1 MRKIK
6 YQGIKDIK
14 KLQKE
19 KIPPKKIK
27 LSNANPKFKKN
38 DKTNNINIDNLQL
51 INDIR
56 NDEKLLEKIKY
67 LQLWWKTIYHIIKV
81 QKYIR
86 GLLQRVKLNK
96 LKQLN
101 GKIYLFSKPIK
112 RIIYKFVMENIKNNC
127 KKKIKVTSP
136 QKKKNKAKSNNIN
149 NDYYSFEKIFLTSR
163 KLNEKQKPKIKQDN
177 IQINNFISPQ
187 HNNLTKTKNLD
198 KKKVKENLYVSH
210 NIQNKQ
216 ICQCFNTSSNFIS
229 NKKINQKS
237 KNKNDTKI
245 SKAEIS
251 QKVTN
256 KTKKIIKYRNEIN
269 NNLNK
274 FKSYRPESLN
284 NKSSV
289 KGLNTSIKNDSN
301 KKKNKD
307 LEYISTHDLR
317 FHCPK
322 TLYNLYDDKPKPNNK
337 NLIRVQKRVYK
348 NNIHDINEE
357 INNLRSRSLENRS
370 SNKKYK
376 SFSNKNKNNNKN
388 NSSESKGKNISD
400 FIKVN
405 NNSVRKDM
413 VNWLNSWEKKNM
425 NINKSLNKINIRDI
439 SLLINKIISLNY
451 KNNGGVFLNKMKKII
466 DLKILKINFEYY
478 KNVIMLKKIMGQ
490 LQINQKEKINKE
502 KKEDEK
508 LQIIK
513 KLILKYST
521 LKKYMIKWKI
531 IKNKNSKHTI
541 EKHIYFNSND
551 TFNINN
557 DIIDSSNDFLNKS
570 QPEIRSLKI
579 NNYNS
584 IKNRYNVSNL
594 KSAKNNNNNI
604 NININYNLITNNN
617 NSLEQGI
624 YKKKKINVPKT
635 KKYQNKSVIV
645 GEDDHDDM
653 DNNII
658 NEQKDIMN
666 NSMITRRIK
675 IRKREKENNIY
686 FPKHIKHDYIPNDFD
701 YLTFKNNMLFHN
713 SNYNYNNNTNN
724 IQTKNG
730 LISKKINL
738 KFQKIFPNY
747 NNF

>member
-1 MRKIK
+1 
-6 YQGIKDIK
+6 
-14 KLQKE
+14 
-19 KIPPKKIK
+19 
-27 LSNANPKFKKN
+27 
-38 DKTNNINIDNLQL
+38 
-51 INDIR
+51 
-56 NDEKLLEKIKY
+56 
-67 LQLWWKTIYHIIKV
+67 
-81 QKYIR
+81 
-86 GLLQRVKLNK
+86 
-96 LKQLN
+96 
-101 GKIYLFSKPIK
+101 
-112 RIIYKFVMENIKNNC
+112 
-127 KKKIKVTSP
+127 
-136 QKKKNKAKSNNIN
+136 
-149 NDYYSFEKIFLTSR
+149 
-163 KLNEKQKPKIKQDN
+163 
-177 IQINNFISPQ
+177 
-187 HNNLTKTKNLD
+187 
-198 KKKVKENLYVSH
+198 
-210 NIQNKQ
+210 
-216 ICQCFNTSSNFIS
+216 
-229 NKKINQKS
+229 
-237 KNKNDTKI
+237 
-245 SKAEIS
+245 
-251 QKVTN
+251 
-256 KTKKIIKYRNEIN
+256 
-269 NNLNK
+269 
-274 FKSYRPESLN
+274 
-284 NKSSV
+284 
-289 KGLNTSIKNDSN
+289 
-301 KKKNKD
+301 
-307 LEYISTHDLR
+307 
-317 FHCPK
+317 
-322 TLYNLYDDKPKPNNK
+322 
-337 NLIRVQKRVYK
+337 
-348 NNIHDINEE
+348 
-357 INNLRSRSLENRS
+357 
-370 SNKKYK
+370 
-376 SFSNKNKNNNKN
+376 
-388 NSSESKGKNISD
+388 
-400 FIKVN
+400 
-405 NNSVRKDM
+405 
-413 VNWLNSWEKKNM
+413 
-425 NINKSLNKINIRDI
+425 
-439 SLLINKIISLNY
+439 
-451 KNNGGVFLNKMKKII
+451 MKKII

-490 LQINQKEKINKE
+490 LKINQKEKINKE
-502 KKEDEK
+502 KKDDEK
-508 LQIIK
+508 SQIIK

-666 NSMITRRIK
+666 NSMINRRIK

-713 SNYNYNNNTNN
+713 SNYNYNNTNN